1 MVERVGEQSAHVCHC
16 VYMRPLSASR
26 CSVGMLM
33 RPPYGDHAARP
44 VSSYSTSSTFGEP
57 SGGCFGM
64 KGPQSE
70 VDCRLSSV
78 ILPLYPGG
86 GAGVAKPRVALL
98 LPGAEQPDQKLA
110 ATTMAT
116 ANTDL
121 LNMGRSP
128 FAHGMEVERTADDA
142 TIRLA
147 GSRSGDAN
155 QRAAEREEGQE

>member
-1 MVERVGEQSAHVCHC
+1 MVERVGEHSAHVCHC

-33 RPPYGDHAARP
+33 RPPYGDQAARP

-70 VDCRLSSV
+70 VDCRLSRV

-86 GAGVAKPRVALL
+86 GAGVAKPEAPLVPA
-98 LPGAEQPDQKLA
+98 GAEQPHTALVA
-110 ATTMAT
+110 RMMAMATTA
-116 ANTDL
+116 L
-121 LNMGRSP
+121 
-128 FAHGMEVERTADDA
+128 
-142 TIRLA
+142 I
-147 GSRSGDAN
+147 
-155 QRAAEREEGQE
+155 